1 MMTMAALPLALLL
14 GAVGAQAAGL
24 TTKELA
30 AGTPSFLFILVRA
43 LLRATCRTP
52 SVAACRRRPAAAT
65 CRRRRRLCR
74 PG

>member
-43 LLRATCRTP
+43 LCEPPA
-52 SVAACRRRPAAAT
+52 AACRRRPAAAT